1 MKDLPLTAKAVRVS
15 IPASVAG
22 NLGSLKKSFA
32 SILDRLGC
40 PACCSGFDI
49 RMELQR
55 ELALSKSFKET
66 ARIGGWAGIRRDIP
80 RVSVGVKP
88 SAVNSINEVNAM
100 LEKLADLTGHPA
112 CATGCDIW
120 LNMEELFVID
130 QNLAV
135 EAPVLRLG

>member
-1 MKDLPLTAKAVRVS
+1 MKDLPTAAKAVRVS

-22 NLGSLKKSFA
+22 DIGSLKKSFA

-40 PACCSGFDI
+40 PACCSGHDI
-49 RMELQR
+49 RLELQR
-55 ELALSKSFKET
+55 ELALSKTFKET
-66 ARIGGWAGIRRDIP
+66 ARIGGWAGARRDIP

-88 SAVNSINEVNAM
+88 SAVSKLADVNAM

-112 CATGCDIW
+112 CATGCDIF

-135 EAPVLRLG
+135 EAPILRVG

>member
-1 MKDLPLTAKAVRVS
+1 MKDLPMTAKAVRVS

-32 SILDRLGC
+32 SILERLGC

-55 ELALSKSFKET
+55 ELALSKSFKES
-66 ARIGGWAGIRRDIP
+66 ARIGGWAGARREIP

-88 SAVNSINEVNAM
+88 AAVSSIAEVNAM
-100 LEKLADLTGHPA
+100 LDKLADLTGHPA

>member
-1 MKDLPLTAKAVRVS
+1 MKDLPTTAKAVRVS

-22 NLGSLKKSFA
+22 NIGKLKESFA

-55 ELALSKSFKET
+55 ELALSKSFKES
-66 ARIGGWAGIRRDIP
+66 ARIGGWAGVKRDIP

-88 SAVNSINEVNAM
+88 AAVDSIKEVNAM
-100 LEKLADLTGHPA
+100 LDKLADLTGHPA

-130 QNLAV
+130 QNLAI

>member
-1 MKDLPLTAKAVRVS
+1 MKDLPVTAKAVRVS

-88 SAVNSINEVNAM
+88 AAVNTINEVNAM
-100 LEKLADLTGHPA
+100 LDKLADLTGHPA

>member
-22 NLGSLKKSFA
+22 DLGGLKKSFA

-40 PACCSGFDI
+40 PNCCSGYDI

-55 ELALSKSFKET
+55 ELALSKSLRDK
-66 ARIGGWAGIRRDIP
+66 ARIGGWAGAARDIP

-88 SAVNSINEVNAM
+88 SAVNSLGEVNEM
-100 LEKLADLTGHPA
+100 LERIAGMTGHPA
-112 CATGCDIW
+112 CATGCDLW
-120 LNMEELFVID
+120 FRMEELFVID
-130 QNLAV
+130 QNLEI
-135 EAPVLRLG
+135 EAPVLRVG

>member
-1 MKDLPLTAKAVRVS
+1 MKDLPATAKAVRVS

-88 SAVNSINEVNAM
+88 AAVNTINEVNAM
-100 LEKLADLTGHPA
+100 LDKLADLTGHPA

>member
-22 NLGSLKKSFA
+22 DLGSLKKSFA
-32 SILDRLGC
+32 SILDKLGC

-66 ARIGGWAGIRRDIP
+66 ARIGGWAGINRSIP
-80 RVSVGVKP
+80 KVSVGVKP
-88 SAVNSINEVNAM
+88 AAVDKIADVNAM

-130 QNLAV
+130 QNLAS
-135 EAPVLRLG
+135 EAPILRVG

>member
-1 MKDLPLTAKAVRVS
+1 MKDLPSAAKTVRVS
-15 IPASVAG
+15 IPASIAG
-22 NLGSLKKSFA
+22 DLGSLKKSFA
-32 SILDRLGC
+32 SILDKLGC

-55 ELALSKSFKET
+55 ELALAKGFKET
-66 ARIGGWAGIRRDIP
+66 ARIGGWAGIRREIP

-88 SAVNSINEVNAM
+88 SAVSTLAEVDSM
-100 LEKLADLTGHPA
+100 LDRLADLTGHPS

-130 QNLAV
+130 RNLAV